1 MLLVLQG
8 RLIISPTSVWIPK
21 LIKEF
26 HSLAIIGHS
35 GAFRTY
41 KRISSNL
48 YWPGM
53 MKHIQNFMAECLVC
67 QQQKYEASSPAG
79 LLQPLPIP
87 NQVWEDISLDFVT
100 GLPRSNGFDAILV
113 VVDRYTKYAHFLSPA
128 SLHSQICC

>member
-113 VVDRYTKYAHFLSPA
+113 VVDRYIKYAHFLC
-128 SLHSQICC
+128 LQNCR